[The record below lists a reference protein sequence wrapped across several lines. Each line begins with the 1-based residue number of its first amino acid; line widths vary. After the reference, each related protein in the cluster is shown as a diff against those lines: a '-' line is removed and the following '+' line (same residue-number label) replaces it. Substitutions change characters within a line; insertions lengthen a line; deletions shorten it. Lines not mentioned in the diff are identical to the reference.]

1 MNRKATVL
9 LTGTL
14 TVSMLLGVAA
24 TANASGVISAIN
36 PDTSVSR
43 SAASRIQA
51 PTGTWFTVDGETFE
65 DFDPT
70 DGWDD
75 PDTDYTDSAIH
86 TVDGGSVEI
95 HDVPE
100 GWTVDCDMRVN
111 GLTGEWSAFYILK
124 NGTETYR
131 WYFDGA
137 DDIIHTVDELR
148 GFTLTLNGEAV
159 DCDPTKNV
167 EVHRV
172 NPSDLVGYEG
182 QPQNWSVS
190 QGEFTENG
198 VTGYQYVIHPDN
210 GKTPSVTYRF
220 FYDAPD
226 PVDELAGV
234 TATLDDGSPVTG
246 FDPLNEE
253 DIFTI
258 PSGHTVTLGNLPDG
272 WTQTSAGN
280 DRRTA
285 VTLTKTD
292 GGSITYL
299 FDISDDYQWTYVI
312 TQLANV
318 TAELADGTPVEG
330 FGYRGGEWTLPQ
342 DATGVNLKN
351 IPEGWN
357 VNCVNEPTGSLPTE
371 KYWLYNVSSPDG
383 KISVTY
389 RFTVPHVYTVD
400 ELRGVT
406 ATADGNPVEG
416 FTPTQTGTWTV
427 PHGSTVLLTG
437 IPEGWVTTHEDN
449 TLVWTVT
456 APDNSVSVTWTFEQ
470 EQPASSTDDLKGVTV
485 TVDGIP
491 VDNFDPTQ
499 SGTWLVPSGSTVS
512 LSGIPSDWQVTHEK
526 GTLTWTVTSPDG
538 SLSVTWTFEEERPT
552 PSKDD
557 LNTVTATVDGKP
569 VEGFDPV
576 NGGTF
581 PVPAGTTSVDLAGI
595 PEGWTATP
603 MQDGLGFNM
612 TSEDGSLSVEYVFQP
627 ETAVHTVSFDYGIE
641 GMTGS
646 QQVADGG
653 KATEPVAPVRDG
665 YTFDGWLLDGQ
676 LYDFATPVTG
686 NITLTADWTINT
698 YTVRFDTAGG
708 SSVPEQAIDHGQKV
722 TEPAAPTRE
731 GYTFTGWLLDGRPF
745 DFTTSVTGDLTLTAG
760 WQENEPP
767 APVTHTVT
775 FDSAGGSAIP
785 AQTVTDG
792 AAAIDPGTPERDGYK
807 FTGWLLDGEPFD
819 FSTPITGD
827 ITLVAGWEESEEPA
841 PVLHA
846 VTFDDGTG
854 STVTVNVQDGET
866 VQEPAAPE
874 RDGYEFTGWL
884 LNGEPY
890 DFSTPVTGDITLVAG
905 WEQAEEPDPAT
916 TFTVSFRTNGGTTV
930 EQQTITEGGTAAKP
944 ADPTREGYE
953 FTGWLLDGQPYDFST
968 PVTGNITLDA
978 AWRQIASLDELAG
991 VTVTVDGTPVEG
1003 FDPTGDGEYRI
1014 GEGAKVEL
1022 TGVPEGWTVIRQ
1034 ETDNGFTFTLT
1045 NGARTVVYT
1054 FTTATQEEPDTPDK
1068 PDEETPATPDPGDN
1082 GTDGDGTGGSDGEP
1096 VVDDAS
1102 EMADTGS
1109 AVLPA
1114 ALGAIL
1120 AAMAGA
1126 FLHVR
1131 RRRNVGKSGDT
1142 SMGTAREE

>member
-51 PTGTWFTVDGETFE
+51 PTGTWFTVDGETIE

-75 PDTDYTDSAIH
+75 PDTDYADSATY
-86 TVDGGSVEI
+86 TVYGGSVEI

-111 GLTGEWSAFYILK
+111 GLTGEWGAFYILK

-137 DDIIHTVDELR
+137 SDIIHTVDELR

-159 DCDPTKNV
+159 DCDPTKDV
-167 EVHRV
+167 EVHEV

-182 QPQNWSVS
+182 QPSTWAVL

-210 GKTPSVTYRF
+210 AKTPSVTYRF

-258 PSGHTVTLGNLPDG
+258 PPGHTVTLGNLPDG

-389 RFTVPHVYTVD
+389 RFTIPHIYTVD
-400 ELRGVT
+400 ELAGVT

-470 EQPASSTDDLKGVTV
+470 EQPASSTDDLKGVTA

-526 GTLTWTVTSPDG
+526 GTLVWTLTSPDG
-538 SLSVTWTFEEERPT
+538 SLSVTWTFEEEQPA

-557 LNTVTATVDGKP
+557 LKTVAATVNGTP

-581 PVPAGTTSVDLAGI
+581 PVPAGTTSVDLDGI
-595 PEGWTATP
+595 PEGWNATP
-603 MQDGLGFNM
+603 MQDGLGFTM
-612 TSEDGSLSVEYVFQP
+612 TSEDGSITVEYVFQP
-627 ETAVHTVSFDYGIE
+627 ETIIHTVTFDYGIE

-646 QQVADGG
+646 QQVTDGG

-665 YTFDGWLLDGQ
+665 YRFDGWLLDCQ
-676 LYDFATPVTG
+676 PYDFATPVTG
-686 NITLTADWTINT
+686 DITLTAGWTINT

-708 SSVPEQAIDHGQKV
+708 SSVPEQAIDHGQKI

-745 DFTTSVTGDLTLTAG
+745 DFSTPITGNLTLTAG

-775 FDSAGGSAIP
+775 FDSAGGSTIP

-792 AAAIDPGTPERDGYK
+792 AAAIDPGTPTRDGYT
-807 FTGWLLDGEPFD
+807 FTGWLLDGKSFD
-819 FSTPITGD
+819 FATPITGD
-827 ITLVAGWEESEEPA
+827 ITLTAGWEESGEPA
-841 PVLHA
+841 PTIHT

-854 STVTVNVQDGET
+854 NTVTVNVQEGET
-866 VQEPAAPE
+866 VQEPSAPS

-884 LNGEPY
+884 LDGTPY
-890 DFSTPVTGDITLVAG
+890 DFTTPVTGDITLTAG
-905 WEQAEEPDPAT
+905 WEKTEEPVT
-916 TFTVSFRTNGGTTV
+916 TFTVSFRTNGGTAV
-930 EQQTITEGGTAAKP
+930 EQQTITEGGTVEKP
-944 ADPTREGYE
+944 MDPTRDGYT
-953 FTGWLLDGQPYDFST
+953 FTGWLLDGQPYDFTT
-968 PVTGNITLDA
+968 PITGNIVLDA
-978 AWRQIASLDELAG
+978 AWEQNTPIDELAG
-991 VTVTVDGTPVEG
+991 VTATVDGKPVEG
-1003 FDPTGDGEYRI
+1003 FDPAKDGEYRI
-1014 GEGAKVEL
+1014 DEGAKVEL
-1022 TGVPEGWTVIRQ
+1022 NGVPEGWTVIRQ
-1034 ETDNGFTFTLT
+1034 ETEDGYMFTLT
-1045 NGARTVVYT
+1045 NGERTVAYT
-1054 FTTATQEEPDTPDK
+1054 FAATQGQETDTPGEPDGS
-1068 PDEETPATPDPGDN
+1068 TPADSGDTKTDVPGDEDRK
-1082 GTDGDGTGGSDGEP
+1082 DGL
-1096 VVDDAS
+1096 
-1102 EMADTGS
+1102 ADTGASIGIVVSVPAS
-1109 AVLPA
+1109 AA
-1114 ALGAIL
+1114 CLGAGIHL
-1120 AAMAGA
+1120 
-1126 FLHVR
+1126 FR
-1131 RRRNVGKSGDT
+1131 RTHRDRR
-1142 SMGTAREE
+1142 

>member
-51 PTGTWFTVDGETFE
+51 PTGTWFTVDGETIE

-75 PDTDYTDSAIH
+75 PDTDYADSATY
-86 TVDGGSVEI
+86 TVYGGSVEI

-111 GLTGEWSAFYILK
+111 GLTGEWGAFYILK

-137 DDIIHTVDELR
+137 SDIIHTVDELR

-159 DCDPTKNV
+159 DCDPTKDV
-167 EVHRV
+167 EVHEV

-182 QPQNWSVS
+182 QPSTWAVL

-210 GKTPSVTYRF
+210 AKTPSVTYRF

-400 ELRGVT
+400 ELKGVT

-470 EQPASSTDDLKGVTV
+470 EQPAPSTDDLKGVTA

-499 SGTWLVPSGSTVS
+499 SGTWLVPHGSTVS

-526 GTLTWTVTSPDG
+526 GTLVWTLTSPDG
-538 SLSVTWTFEEERPT
+538 SLSVTWTFEEEQPA

-557 LNTVTATVDGKP
+557 LKTVAATVNGTP

-603 MQDGLGFNM
+603 MQDGLGFTL

-627 ETAVHTVSFDYGIE
+627 EAIIHTVTFDYGIE

-646 QQVADGG
+646 QQVTDGG

-665 YTFDGWLLDGQ
+665 YRFDGWLLDGQ
-676 LYDFATPVTG
+676 TYDFATPVTG
-686 NITLTADWTINT
+686 DITLTADWTINT

-708 SSVPEQAIDHGQKV
+708 SSVPEQAIDHGQKI

-745 DFTTSVTGDLTLTAG
+745 DFSTPITGNLTLTAG

-775 FDSAGGSAIP
+775 FDSAGGSTIL

-792 AAAIDPGTPERDGYK
+792 AAAIDPGTPTRDGYT
-807 FTGWLLDGEPFD
+807 FTGWLLDGRPFD
-819 FSTPITGD
+819 FATPITGD
-827 ITLVAGWEESEEPA
+827 ITLTAGWEESGEPA
-841 PVLHA
+841 PTIHT

-854 STVTVNVQDGET
+854 NTVTVNVQEGET
-866 VQEPAAPE
+866 VQEPSAPS

-884 LNGEPY
+884 LDGTPY
-890 DFSTPVTGDITLVAG
+890 DFTTPVTGDITLTAG
-905 WEQAEEPDPAT
+905 WEKTEEPVT
-916 TFTVSFRTNGGTTV
+916 TFTVSFRTNGGTAV
-930 EQQTITEGGTAAKP
+930 EQQTITEGGTVEKP
-944 ADPTREGYE
+944 MDPTRDGYT
-953 FTGWLLDGQPYDFST
+953 FTGWLLDGQPYDFTT
-968 PVTGNITLDA
+968 PITGNIVLDA
-978 AWRQIASLDELAG
+978 AWEQNTPIDELAG
-991 VTVTVDGTPVEG
+991 VTATVDGKPVEG
-1003 FDPTGDGEYRI
+1003 FDPAKDGEYRI
-1014 GEGAKVEL
+1014 DEGAKVEL
-1022 TGVPEGWTVIRQ
+1022 NGVPEGWTVIRQ
-1034 ETDNGFTFTLT
+1034 ETEDGYMFTLT
-1045 NGARTVVYT
+1045 NGERTVAYT
-1054 FTTATQEEPDTPDK
+1054 FAATQGQETDTPGEPDGS
-1068 PDEETPATPDPGDN
+1068 TPADSGDTKTDVPGDEDRK
-1082 GTDGDGTGGSDGEP
+1082 DGL
-1096 VVDDAS
+1096 
-1102 EMADTGS
+1102 ADTGASIGIVVSVLAS
-1109 AVLPA
+1109 AA
-1114 ALGAIL
+1114 CLGAGIHL
-1120 AAMAGA
+1120 
-1126 FLHVR
+1126 FR
-1131 RRRNVGKSGDT
+1131 RTHRDRR
-1142 SMGTAREE
+1142 

>member
-1 MNRKATVL
+1 MNRKTTIL

-24 TANASGVISAIN
+24 TANADDIGAFADETVHTIE
-36 PDTSVSR
+36 TV
-43 SAASRIQA
+43 ASEKPNA
-51 PTGTWFTVDGETFE
+51 PTGTWFTVDGEPIE
-65 DFDPT
+65 DFDPA

-111 GLTGEWSAFYILK
+111 GLTGEWSAFYILR

-159 DCDPTKNV
+159 DCDPTKDV

-198 VTGYQYVIHPDN
+198 VSGYQYVIRPEN
-210 GKTPSVTYRF
+210 AKTPTVTYRF

-226 PVDELAGV
+226 PVDELEGV

-258 PSGHTVTLGNLPDG
+258 PPGHTVTLGNLPDG
-272 WTQTSAGN
+272 WTQSSIGN
-280 DRRTA
+280 DKRT
-285 VTLTKTD
+285 VITLNRNG

-312 TQLANV
+312 TQLANM
-318 TAELADGTPVEG
+318 TAELSDGTPVEG

-342 DATGVNLKN
+342 DAIGVILKN
-351 IPEGWN
+351 VPEGWN
-357 VNCVNEPTGSLPTE
+357 VNCVNEPTGSSHTD
-371 KYWLYNVSSPDG
+371 KYWEYTVSSPDG

-400 ELRGVT
+400 ELKGVT
-406 ATADGNPVEG
+406 ATADGEPVEG
-416 FTPTQTGTWTV
+416 FDPTQTGTWTI
-427 PHGSTVLLTG
+427 PHGAAVSLEG
-437 IPEGWVTTHEDN
+437 IPSDWVTTHEDN
-449 TLVWTVT
+449 TLVWAIT

-470 EQPASSTDDLKGVTV
+470 EQPAPSTDDLKGVTA

-499 SGTWLVPSGSTVS
+499 SGTWLVPHGSTVS
-512 LSGIPSDWQVTHEK
+512 ISGIPSDWQVAHEK
-526 GTLTWTVTSPDG
+526 GTLVWTLTSPDG
-538 SLSVTWTFEEERPT
+538 SLSVTWTFEEEQPA

-557 LNTVTATVDGKP
+557 LRTVTATVDGTP

-581 PVPAGTTSVDLAGI
+581 PVPAGTSSVDLDGI

-603 MQDGLGFNM
+603 MQDGLGFTL

-627 ETAVHTVSFDYGIE
+627 ETAVHTVSFDAGDGSPVETQHVTDGLTVTEPETPVREGYRFDGWLLDGQPYDFSTPVTGDLTLTAAWTKLHTVTFDYGIE

-646 QQVADGG
+646 QQIADGG
-653 KATEPVAPVRDG
+653 TLTEP
-665 YTFDGWLLDGQ
+665 Y
-676 LYDFATPVTG
+676 
-686 NITLTADWTINT
+686 
-698 YTVRFDTAGG
+698 
-708 SSVPEQAIDHGQKV
+708 VPERD
-722 TEPAAPTRE
+722 

-745 DFTTSVTGDLTLTAG
+745 DFSTPVTGDMTLTAG

-775 FDSAGGSAIP
+775 FDSAGGSP
-785 AQTVTDG
+785 VEPQTVADG
-792 AAAIDPGTPERDGYK
+792 AAAIDPGVPSRDGYK

-905 WEQAEEPDPAT
+905 WEQTEEPDPVS
-916 TFTVSFRTNGGTTV
+916 TFTVSFRTNGGSQA
-930 EQQTITEGGTAAKP
+930 EQQTIVEGGTVEKP
-944 ADPTREGYE
+944 ADPTRDGYT
-953 FTGWLLDGQPYDFST
+953 FTGWLLDGQPYDFTT
-968 PVTGNITLDA
+968 PITGNIVLDA
-978 AWRQIASLDELAG
+978 AWEQNTPIDELAG
-991 VTVTVDGTPVEG
+991 VTATVDGKPVEG
-1003 FDPTGDGEYRI
+1003 FDPAKDGEYRI
-1014 GEGAKVEL
+1014 DEGAKVEL
-1022 TGVPEGWTVIRQ
+1022 NGVPGGWTVIRQ
-1034 ETDNGFTFTLT
+1034 ETEDGYMFTLT
-1045 NGARTVVYT
+1045 NGERTVAYT
-1054 FTTATQEEPDTPDK
+1054 FAATQGQETDTPGEPDGS
-1068 PDEETPATPDPGDN
+1068 TPADSGDTKTDVPGDEDRK
-1082 GTDGDGTGGSDGEP
+1082 DGL
-1096 VVDDAS
+1096 
-1102 EMADTGS
+1102 ADTGASIGIVVSVLAS
-1109 AVLPA
+1109 AA
-1114 ALGAIL
+1114 CLGAGIHL
-1120 AAMAGA
+1120 
-1126 FLHVR
+1126 FR
-1131 RRRNVGKSGDT
+1131 RTHRDRR
-1142 SMGTAREE
+1142 

>member
-51 PTGTWFTVDGETFE
+51 PTGTWFTVDGETIE

-75 PDTDYTDSAIH
+75 PDTDYTDSATY

-159 DCDPTKNV
+159 DCDPTKDV
-167 EVHRV
+167 EVHEV

-182 QPQNWSVS
+182 QPSTWTVL

-258 PSGHTVTLGNLPDG
+258 PPGHTVTLGNLPDG

-389 RFTVPHVYTVD
+389 RFTIPHIYTVD
-400 ELRGVT
+400 ELAGVT

-470 EQPASSTDDLKGVTV
+470 EQPASSTDDLKGVTA

-512 LSGIPSDWQVTHEK
+512 LSGIP
-526 GTLTWTVTSPDG
+526 
-538 SLSVTWTFEEERPT
+538 R
-552 PSKDD
+552 
-557 LNTVTATVDGKP
+557 
-569 VEGFDPV
+569 
-576 NGGTF
+576 
-581 PVPAGTTSVDLAGI
+581 
-595 PEGWTATP
+595 
-603 MQDGLGFNM
+603 
-612 TSEDGSLSVEYVFQP
+612 
-627 ETAVHTVSFDYGIE
+627 
-641 GMTGS
+641 TG
-646 QQVADGG
+646 
-653 KATEPVAPVRDG
+653 R
-665 YTFDGWLLDGQ
+665 W
-676 LYDFATPVTG
+676 
-686 NITLTADWTINT
+686 
-698 YTVRFDTAGG
+698 
-708 SSVPEQAIDHGQKV
+708 
-722 TEPAAPTRE
+722 PTR
-731 GYTFTGWLLDGRPF
+731 R
-745 DFTTSVTGDLTLTAG
+745 
-760 WQENEPP
+760 EPSHGP
-767 APVTHTVT
+767 
-775 FDSAGGSAIP
+775 
-785 AQTVTDG
+785 
-792 AAAIDPGTPERDGYK
+792 
-807 FTGWLLDGEPFD
+807 
-819 FSTPITGD
+819 
-827 ITLVAGWEESEEPA
+827 
-841 PVLHA
+841 
-846 VTFDDGTG
+846 
-854 STVTVNVQDGET
+854 
-866 VQEPAAPE
+866 
-874 RDGYEFTGWL
+874 
-884 LNGEPY
+884 
-890 DFSTPVTGDITLVAG
+890 
-905 WEQAEEPDPAT
+905 
-916 TFTVSFRTNGGTTV
+916 
-930 EQQTITEGGTAAKP
+930 
-944 ADPTREGYE
+944 
-953 FTGWLLDGQPYDFST
+953 
-968 PVTGNITLDA
+968 
-978 AWRQIASLDELAG
+978 
-991 VTVTVDGTPVEG
+991 
-1003 FDPTGDGEYRI
+1003 
-1014 GEGAKVEL
+1014 
-1022 TGVPEGWTVIRQ
+1022 
-1034 ETDNGFTFTLT
+1034 
-1045 NGARTVVYT
+1045 
-1054 FTTATQEEPDTPDK
+1054 
-1068 PDEETPATPDPGDN
+1068 
-1082 GTDGDGTGGSDGEP
+1082 
-1096 VVDDAS
+1096 
-1102 EMADTGS
+1102 
-1109 AVLPA
+1109 
-1114 ALGAIL
+1114 
-1120 AAMAGA
+1120 
-1126 FLHVR
+1126 
-1131 RRRNVGKSGDT
+1131 
-1142 SMGTAREE
+1142 

>member
-1 MNRKATVL
+1 M
-9 LTGTL
+9 
-14 TVSMLLGVAA
+14 
-24 TANASGVISAIN
+24 
-36 PDTSVSR
+36 
-43 SAASRIQA
+43 
-51 PTGTWFTVDGETFE
+51 
-65 DFDPT
+65 
-70 DGWDD
+70 
-75 PDTDYTDSAIH
+75 
-86 TVDGGSVEI
+86 
-95 HDVPE
+95 
-100 GWTVDCDMRVN
+100 
-111 GLTGEWSAFYILK
+111 
-124 NGTETYR
+124 
-131 WYFDGA
+131 
-137 DDIIHTVDELR
+137 
-148 GFTLTLNGEAV
+148 
-159 DCDPTKNV
+159 
-167 EVHRV
+167 
-172 NPSDLVGYEG
+172 
-182 QPQNWSVS
+182 
-190 QGEFTENG
+190 
-198 VTGYQYVIHPDN
+198 
-210 GKTPSVTYRF
+210 
-220 FYDAPD
+220 
-226 PVDELAGV
+226 
-234 TATLDDGSPVTG
+234 
-246 FDPLNEE
+246 
-253 DIFTI
+253 
-258 PSGHTVTLGNLPDG
+258 
-272 WTQTSAGN
+272 
-280 DRRTA
+280 
-285 VTLTKTD
+285 
-292 GGSITYL
+292 
-299 FDISDDYQWTYVI
+299 
-312 TQLANV
+312 
-318 TAELADGTPVEG
+318 
-330 FGYRGGEWTLPQ
+330 
-342 DATGVNLKN
+342 
-351 IPEGWN
+351 
-357 VNCVNEPTGSLPTE
+357 
-371 KYWLYNVSSPDG
+371 
-383 KISVTY
+383 
-389 RFTVPHVYTVD
+389 
-400 ELRGVT
+400 
-406 ATADGNPVEG
+406 
-416 FTPTQTGTWTV
+416 
-427 PHGSTVLLTG
+427 
-437 IPEGWVTTHEDN
+437 
-449 TLVWTVT
+449 
-456 APDNSVSVTWTFEQ
+456 
-470 EQPASSTDDLKGVTV
+470 
-485 TVDGIP
+485 
-491 VDNFDPTQ
+491 
-499 SGTWLVPSGSTVS
+499 
-512 LSGIPSDWQVTHEK
+512 
-526 GTLTWTVTSPDG
+526 
-538 SLSVTWTFEEERPT
+538 
-552 PSKDD
+552 
-557 LNTVTATVDGKP
+557 
-569 VEGFDPV
+569 

-676 LYDFATPVTG
+676 LYDFATPVT
-686 NITLTADWTINT
+686 
-698 YTVRFDTAGG
+698 TAGG

-775 FDSAGGSAIP
+775 FDSAGGSP
-785 AQTVTDG
+785 VEPQTVADG

>member
-24 TANASGVISAIN
+24 TANASSVISAIN
-36 PDTSVSR
+36 PDTGVSR

-51 PTGTWFTVDGETFE
+51 PTGTWFTVDGKAIKK
-65 DFDPT
+65 FDPT

-75 PDTDYTDSAIH
+75 PDTDYADSATY

-111 GLTGEWSAFYILK
+111 GFTGEWSAFYILK

-137 DDIIHTVDELR
+137 DDIVHTVDELR

-159 DCDPTKNV
+159 DCDPTKDV
-167 EVHRV
+167 EVHEV

-182 QPQNWSVS
+182 QPSTWTVL

-210 GKTPSVTYRF
+210 AKTPSVTYRF

-258 PSGHTVTLGNLPDG
+258 PPGHTVTLGNLPDG

-351 IPEGWN
+351 VPEGWN

-389 RFTVPHVYTVD
+389 RFTIPHVYTVD
-400 ELRGVT
+400 ELAGVT

-427 PHGSTVLLTG
+427 PQGSTVLLTG

-470 EQPASSTDDLKGVTV
+470 EQPAPSTDDLKGVTA

-499 SGTWLVPSGSTVS
+499 SGTWLVPHGSTVS

-526 GTLTWTVTSPDG
+526 GTLVWTLTSPDG
-538 SLSVTWTFEEERPT
+538 SLSVTWTFEEKQPA
-552 PSKDD
+552 PSTDD
-557 LNTVTATVDGKP
+557 LKGVTATVNGTP

-603 MQDGLGFNM
+603 MQDGLGFTL

-627 ETAVHTVSFDYGIE
+627 EAIIHTVTFDYGIE

-646 QQVADGG
+646 QQVTDGG

-665 YTFDGWLLDGQ
+665 YRFDGWLLDGQ
-676 LYDFATPVTG
+676 TYDFATPVTG
-686 NITLTADWTINT
+686 DITLTADWTINT

-708 SSVPEQAIDHGQKV
+708 SSVPEQAIDHGQKI

-745 DFTTSVTGDLTLTAG
+745 DFSTPITGNLTLTAG

-775 FDSAGGSAIP
+775 FDSAGGSTIP

-792 AAAIDPGTPERDGYK
+792 AAAIDPGTPTRDGYT
-807 FTGWLLDGEPFD
+807 FTGWLLDGKPFD
-819 FSTPITGD
+819 FATPITGD
-827 ITLVAGWEESEEPA
+827 ITLTAGWEESGEPA
-841 PVLHA
+841 PTIHT

-854 STVTVNVQDGET
+854 NTVTVNVQEGET
-866 VQEPAAPE
+866 VQEPSAPS

-884 LNGEPY
+884 LDGTPY
-890 DFSTPVTGDITLVAG
+890 DFTTPVTGDITLTAG
-905 WEQAEEPDPAT
+905 WEKTEEPVT
-916 TFTVSFRTNGGTTV
+916 TFTVSFRTNGGTAV
-930 EQQTITEGGTAAKP
+930 EQQTITEGGTVEKP
-944 ADPTREGYE
+944 MDPTRDGYT
-953 FTGWLLDGQPYDFST
+953 FTGWLLDGQPYDFTT
-968 PVTGNITLDA
+968 PITGNIVLDA
-978 AWRQIASLDELAG
+978 AWEQNTPIDELAG
-991 VTVTVDGTPVEG
+991 VTATVDGKPVEG
-1003 FDPTGDGEYRI
+1003 FDPAKDGEYRI
-1014 GEGAKVEL
+1014 DEGAKVEL
-1022 TGVPEGWTVIRQ
+1022 NGVPEGWTVIRQ
-1034 ETDNGFTFTLT
+1034 ETEDGYMFTLT
-1045 NGARTVVYT
+1045 NGERTVAYT
-1054 FTTATQEEPDTPDK
+1054 FAATQGQETDTPGEPDGS
-1068 PDEETPATPDPGDN
+1068 TPADSGDTKTDVPGDEDRK
-1082 GTDGDGTGGSDGEP
+1082 DGL
-1096 VVDDAS
+1096 
-1102 EMADTGS
+1102 ADTGASIGIVVSVLAS
-1109 AVLPA
+1109 AA
-1114 ALGAIL
+1114 CLGAGIHL
-1120 AAMAGA
+1120 
-1126 FLHVR
+1126 FR
-1131 RRRNVGKSGDT
+1131 RTHRDRR
-1142 SMGTAREE
+1142 